1 MLEWKGQSCTLN
13 PGSAVIIYCDSFHAY
28 STAAAGEWELRWAH
42 LDGSGLSGYAPLLME
57 RLMPVCPADGM
68 RMDALFDHLEQT
80 DPGRGVLARAKIS
93 QWLGEML
100 LEICR
105 VGTGD

>member
-1 MLEWKGQSCTLN
+1 MLEWKGQSCTLS

-57 RLMPVCPADGM
+57 RLTPVRPADGM

-93 QWLGEML
+93 Q
-100 LEICR
+100 
-105 VGTGD
+105 